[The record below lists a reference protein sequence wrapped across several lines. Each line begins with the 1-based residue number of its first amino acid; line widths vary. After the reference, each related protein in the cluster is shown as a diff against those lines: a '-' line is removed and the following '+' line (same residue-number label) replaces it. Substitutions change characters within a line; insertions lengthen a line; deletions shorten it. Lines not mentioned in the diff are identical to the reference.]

1 MKIRDSYGRGLRGI
15 CSILACGAAL
25 MLFDGCVDSEKDLF
39 DAEATKKIY
48 DSSYP
53 VSNIDPE
60 MDWKTTQG
68 VQLNVSVEEEELTKY
83 RVRVYDGYPLS
94 GDSSVK
100 LLAEGNASKG
110 SPFVSKFDCPT
121 NLDGVFVMRTDE
133 HDRNLVKYVSVADGT
148 ANVTFGSSVA
158 TRAASTRT
166 SAFGSTRSDEVI
178 VPTYSPDK
186 TESEVK
192 ALLADAIEFTAETSM
207 EAGQVYYIPAGK
219 SVTRTEGF
227 GVPGAGCTLIVQGTL
242 IADHAWG
249 EVKMQESTKIYVV
262 NGGKIN
268 VTEYTNFFF
277 NVASLTV
284 YEGGEVSGY
293 LVTLNGNT
301 KIYNAGVFDVATYTA
316 NGGVLYNAES
326 GVITLTL
333 ADLNTDGAT
342 LVNRGKTTFVSSSYW
357 TKLYNSGDLTVTG
370 GFQGS
375 LYNTGNVEI
384 EYVANQNSQF
394 GASCY
399 MKFNGNFTGDLTIG
413 DNTAVVVDGNFSAR
427 WGGSLNLGSNSML
440 LVNGDANIAGIN
452 INGPSSGNAL
462 VRLNKLTGAMSINS
476 TGNIYYE
483 IKEIDSNLQS
493 AFDGWL
499 SDIYKKLTNDNGT
512 VSNWGESPFTL
523 PAGECTGAG
532 TEPANKGA
540 NVEDTPITYTYVF
553 EDNYP
558 YVGDY
563 DFNDIALNVVTTYDR
578 DESTNNVQ
586 KIHISVNLAA
596 VGGIKK
602 VGAALR
608 LVGIDKQD
616 VQSVEFGG
624 NTSMRS
630 TLNNSLFETGTFEA
644 DDNNLVIPLFGDAHA
659 VYGYTERLILNTG
672 VNDLKETYT
681 MEIVITP
688 TNTSSSVP
696 LITKDNLDFFIGTP
710 YGTGKRAEVHL
721 YEFRKYG
728 ATANGDTYEQNLEV
742 AGNKTW
748 AISVPGFRYPREGV
762 VVTKA
767 YPLFEKWA
775 ADHESNLDWYKY
787 PIEEN
792 TDDYLF

>member
-1 MKIRDSYGRGLRGI
+1 
-15 CSILACGAAL
+15 
-25 MLFDGCVDSEKDLF
+25 
-39 DAEATKKIY
+39 
-48 DSSYP
+48 
-53 VSNIDPE
+53 
-60 MDWKTTQG
+60 
-68 VQLNVSVEEEELTKY
+68 
-83 RVRVYDGYPLS
+83 
-94 GDSSVK
+94 
-100 LLAEGNASKG
+100 
-110 SPFVSKFDCPT
+110 
-121 NLDGVFVMRTDE
+121 MRTDE